1 MNSVTATCRADL
13 TDAQWAK
20 LEPLLPAGMKP
31 GRPPRWSKRQLID
44 GIRWR
49 IRTGSPWRDIPSVY
63 GPWQTVYGLF
73 RRWQRDGTWESVLT
87 ALQAHADAGGE
98 IEWTVSV
105 DSTIARA
112 HQHAAGARR
121 DFAGQVEAAG
131 GFDDEPADHGLG
143 RSRGGFTTKLHL
155 AADQGQRPLALVVT
169 PGQWADCPQF
179 TTVLGDIRVPRLS
192 VGGTR
197 SRPDRVLADKAYS
210 SAANRAY
217 LRKRGIKATIPIKAD
232 QAAHR
237 VAKGNAGGR
246 PPAFDPGLYK
256 LRHAVECTISRL
268 KQHRAVA
275 TRYDKLAVRYLA
287 TVRVAAINLWLSGQ
301 GL

>member
-1 MNSVTATCRADL
+1 MSSVTASCRADL
-13 TDAQWAK
+13 TDAQWAILK
-20 LEPLLPAGMKP
+20 PLLPAGMKA
-31 GRPPRWSKRQLID
+31 GRPPRWSKRRLID

-49 IRTGSPWRDIPSVY
+49 IRAGSPWRDIPPVY

-73 RRWQRDGTWESVLT
+73 RRWQRDGTWESLLT
-87 ALQAHADAGGE
+87 ALQAHADAVGG

-121 DFAGQVEAAG
+121 DSDRQVEPPG

-155 AADQGQRPLALVVT
+155 AADQRRRPLALVIT

-179 TTVLGDIRVPRLS
+179 TTVLAEIRVPRLG

-217 LRKRGIKATIPIKAD
+217 LRRRGIKATIPIKAD

-237 VAKGNAGGR
+237 AAKGHAGGR
-246 PPAFDPGLYK
+246 PPLFESGLYA
-256 LRHAVECTISRL
+256 LRHAVECAISRL

-287 TVRVAAINLWLSGQ
+287 TVRVAAINLWLSGH

>member
-20 LEPLLPAGMKP
+20 LKPLLPAGMKP
-31 GRPPRWSKRQLID
+31 GRPPRWSKRRLID

-49 IRTGSPWRDIPSVY
+49 IRTGSPWRDIPTVY

-73 RRWQRDGTWESVLT
+73 RRWQRDGTWESMLT
-87 ALQAHADAGGE
+87 ALQAHADAAGD

-121 DFAGQVEAAG
+121 DPHRQAEPAG

-143 RSRGGFTTKLHL
+143 RSRGGFTTKLRM

-179 TTVLGDIRVPRLS
+179 TTVLGEVRVPRLG

-217 LRKRGIKATIPIKAD
+217 LRRRGIKATIPIKAD
-232 QAAHR
+232 QAANR
-237 VAKGNAGGR
+237 AAKGHAGGR
-246 PPAFDPGLYK
+246 PPAFELGLYA
-256 LRHAVECTISRL
+256 LRHAVECTINRL

-287 TVRVAAINLWLSGQ
+287 TVRVAAINLWLSGR

>member
-13 TDAQWAK
+13 TDAQWSK
-20 LEPLLPAGMKP
+20 LKPLLPAGMKP
-31 GRPPRWSKRQLID
+31 GRPPRWSKRRLID

-49 IRTGSPWRDIPSVY
+49 IRTGTPWRDIPTVY

-73 RRWQRDGTWESVLT
+73 RRWQRDGTWESMLT
-87 ALQAHADAGGE
+87 ALQAHADAAGE

-105 DSTIARA
+105 DSTVARA

-121 DFAGQVEAAG
+121 DPHRQAEPAG

-143 RSRGGFTTKLHL
+143 RSRGGFATKLHL
-155 AADQGQRPLALVVT
+155 AADQEQRPLALLVT
-169 PGQWADCPQF
+169 PGQWADFPQF
-179 TTVLGDIRVPRLS
+179 TTVLGEIRVPRLG

-210 SAANRAY
+210 LAANRAY
-217 LRKRGIKATIPIKAD
+217 LRRRGIKATIPIKAD
-232 QAAHR
+232 QAANRAARGH
-237 VAKGNAGGR
+237 AGGR
-246 PPAFDPGLYK
+246 PPAFERGLYV
-256 LRHAVECTISRL
+256 LRHAVECTINRL

-287 TVRVAAINLWLSGQ
+287 TVRVAAINLWLSGR

>member
-1 MNSVTATCRADL
+1 
-13 TDAQWAK
+13 
-20 LEPLLPAGMKP
+20 
-31 GRPPRWSKRQLID
+31 
-44 GIRWR
+44 
-49 IRTGSPWRDIPSVY
+49 
-63 GPWQTVYGLF
+63 
-73 RRWQRDGTWESVLT
+73 
-87 ALQAHADAGGE
+87 
-98 IEWTVSV
+98 
-105 DSTIARA
+105 
-112 HQHAAGARR
+112 
-121 DFAGQVEAAG
+121 GQVEPAG

-155 AADQGQRPLALVVT
+155 DADQSQRPLALVIT

-179 TTVLGDIRVPRLS
+179 TTVLGEIRVPRLG

-217 LRKRGIKATIPIKAD
+217 LRQRGIKATIPIKVD

-246 PPAFDPGLYK
+246 PPAFDPNLYK

-287 TVRVAAINLWLSGQ
+287 TVRVAAINLWLSGH